1 MVQKKSNNLTNL
13 GNPYLQNLFKRMDI
27 QNIINAIK

>member
-13 GNPYLQNLFKRMDI
+13 DNPQVQNLFKRMDI
-27 QNIINAIK
+27 NNAIK